1 MIEDFFLAL
10 LLLGITLTSLAISRD
25 KSPSDKATS
34 DPALLANEKEKLS
47 RSGHGVDHESTLI
60 QQQAYGNSSEQEI

>member
-10 LLLGITLTSLAISRD
+10 LLLGITFTSLAISRD

-34 DPALLANEKEKLS
+34 EPALLANGKAKFS
-47 RSGHGVDHESTLI
+47 HSGHGVDHEWTLI
-60 QQQAYGNSSEQEI
+60 QQQAYGNSSEQDI